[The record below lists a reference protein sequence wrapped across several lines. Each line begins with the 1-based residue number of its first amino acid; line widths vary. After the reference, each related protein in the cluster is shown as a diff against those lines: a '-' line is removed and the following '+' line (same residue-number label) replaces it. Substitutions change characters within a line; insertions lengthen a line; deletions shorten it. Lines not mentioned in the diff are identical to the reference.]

1 MEKMKLIQRLIERE
15 WTLFD
20 KVRNIGGRASCQ
32 DDRKT
37 FFIMRG
43 SQFLSWNV
51 PLLESYENDLR
62 AAQAEGRNLLAEK
75 YGYMMMWTSPKEFKE
90 VRDLLPQVT
99 DEKKGRVLRIAAIH
113 MDWQKATLAL
123 YEAYLMG
130 CLEKDVNL
138 NEEILRATVHAYG
151 YDSLRDAEEKLSH

>member
-75 YGYMMMWTSPKEFKE
+75 YGYRPEHLSREFKKY
-90 VRDLLPQVT
+90 T
-99 DEKKGRVLRIAAIH
+99 G
-113 MDWQKATLAL
+113 
-123 YEAYLMG
+123 
-130 CLEKDVNL
+130 
-138 NEEILRATVHAYG
+138 
-151 YDSLRDAEEKLSH
+151 EKLIDYIPGKE

>member
-90 VRDLLPQVT
+90 V
-99 DEKKGRVLRIAAIH
+99 H
-113 MDWQKATLAL
+113 AL
-123 YEAYLMG
+123 
-130 CLEKDVNL
+130 
-138 NEEILRATVHAYG
+138 
-151 YDSLRDAEEKLSH
+151 

>member
-51 PLLESYENDLR
+51 PPS
-62 AAQAEGRNLLAEK
+62 G
-75 YGYMMMWTSPKEFKE
+75 
-90 VRDLLPQVT
+90 
-99 DEKKGRVLRIAAIH
+99 
-113 MDWQKATLAL
+113 
-123 YEAYLMG
+123 
-130 CLEKDVNL
+130 
-138 NEEILRATVHAYG
+138 
-151 YDSLRDAEEKLSH
+151 KL

>member
-20 KVRNIGGRASCQ
+20 KVHNIGGRASCQ

-90 VRDLLPQVT
+90 VRICCLKLQMKRKDASCALLPSIWT
-99 DEKKGRVLRIAAIH
+99 GRKKSLKNTGPFPKRQAHYPGR
-113 MDWQKATLAL
+113 
-123 YEAYLMG
+123 E
-130 CLEKDVNL
+130 C
-138 NEEILRATVHAYG
+138 
-151 YDSLRDAEEKLSH
+151 

>member
-20 KVRNIGGRASCQ
+20 KVHNIGGRASCQ

-113 MDWQKATLAL
+113 MDWQKEIAKKYPAL
-123 YEAYLMG
+123 
-130 CLEKDVNL
+130 
-138 NEEILRATVHAYG
+138 
-151 YDSLRDAEEKLSH
+151 S